1 MTGKITI
8 SVSGGVAA
16 FGAVNAGDGARISA
30 QATALDQRQMAAFD
44 GAARALLEKA
54 AREGID
60 ATAQQAAL
68 DHVEALKQAGAE
80 GAPEPGR
87 VARILDAAKAHQEW
101 AYPILRDVA
110 KAVWPVVMA
119 AL

>member
-16 FGAVNAGDGARISA
+16 FGAINAGDGARISA

-44 GAARALLEKA
+44 QAARAILERA
-54 AREGID
+54 ARDGIGEAD
-60 ATAQQAAL
+60 QQAAL
-68 DHVEALKQAGAE
+68 QHVEALKQEGAA

-87 VARILDAAKAHQEW
+87 VARILDAAKTHQEW

-110 KAVWPVVMA
+110 NAVWPVVMA